1 MKVSL
6 LVVADAPVDHI
17 SIMVVTNLSPVLY
30 HLQFFFLGLP
40 LRWDHPLSTRVR
52 DCRLRLRDIFSR
64 ALVNLLEAWGALT
77 CIVAPLGVPL
87 R

>member
-17 SIMVVTNLSPVLY
+17 AIMIVKKPLSRSLS
-30 HLQFFFLGLP
+30 LAIFFLGLP